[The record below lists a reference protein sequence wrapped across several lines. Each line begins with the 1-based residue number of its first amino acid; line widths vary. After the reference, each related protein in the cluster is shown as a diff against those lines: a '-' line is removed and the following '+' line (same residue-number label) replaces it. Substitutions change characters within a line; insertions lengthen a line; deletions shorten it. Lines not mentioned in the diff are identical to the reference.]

1 LWRFSVSA
9 LEFSLGF
16 PILNKQVIAAI
27 GLYFGLEQSFISV
40 VLIHYFDAVVDHSR
54 RSFSSWDRRCV
65 NLDLQIID
73 RSVY

>member
-9 LEFSLGF
+9 LEFILGF

-40 VLIHYFDAVVDHSR
+40 VLIHCFDAVAEHSYQ
-54 RSFSSWDRRCV
+54 SS
-65 NLDLQIID
+65 
-73 RSVY
+73 SS